1 MNTDACGDVG
11 MEIFNFKIVSLP
23 TVKFG
28 HSEGESPI

>member
-1 MNTDACGDVG
+1 MNAEAFGDVR
-11 MEIFNFKIVSLP
+11 MNIFNFKIVSLP